1 MPATKNVELYNPE
14 MDESKPKSEVLS
26 LKHWNLT
33 IIPLILREDT
43 CVWSQVDAEND
54 KLLTDITFI
63 LTMRRK
69 TLFYTVN
76 ITDIT
81 DIFITENFSLAMRP
95 KTLFSF
101 DHLISLS
108 PKKPAN
114 QTV

>member
-1 MPATKNVELYNPE
+1 MLSQHRVRLFSCFLCQLAVHKLRERSPTRWDILDVPATKNVELYNPE

-33 IIPLILREDT
+33 IIASILREDT

-76 ITDIT
+76 
-81 DIFITENFSLAMRP
+81 
-95 KTLFSF
+95 
-101 DHLISLS
+101 
-108 PKKPAN
+108 
-114 QTV
+114 